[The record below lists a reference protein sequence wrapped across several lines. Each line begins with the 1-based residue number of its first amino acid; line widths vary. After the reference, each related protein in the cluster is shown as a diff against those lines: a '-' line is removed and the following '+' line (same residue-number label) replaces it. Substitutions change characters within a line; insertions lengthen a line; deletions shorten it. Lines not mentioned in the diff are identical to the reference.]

1 MNALVI
7 FRMDMDI
14 VESVQSGD
22 SSPCLIGR
30 ILLKVLLFGLVFN
43 VLFCF
48 SPSSVANHDE
58 RAVCCGRSDGIMIS
72 VTLFPFRCHV
82 VIITGVLHVASA
94 TH

>member
-1 MNALVI
+1 MSALVI

-22 SSPCLIGR
+22 SPCLIGS
-30 ILLKVLLFGLVFN
+30 ILLKVLLFGLVLKF
-43 VLFCF
+43 FF
-48 SPSSVANHDE
+48 PPFSVANHDE
-58 RAVCCGRSDGIMIS
+58 RAVCCGRSGGIMIS
-72 VTLFPFRCHV
+72 VTSFLFRCHV